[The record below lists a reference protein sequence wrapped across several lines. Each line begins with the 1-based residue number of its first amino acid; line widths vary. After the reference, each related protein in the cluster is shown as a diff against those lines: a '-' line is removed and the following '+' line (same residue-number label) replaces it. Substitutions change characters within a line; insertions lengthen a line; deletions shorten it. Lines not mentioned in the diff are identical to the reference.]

1 MYRPAHFALP
11 DDELTAFLESAGPAH
26 LVTHGPDGLDSSVVP
41 MLLDPGVGPNGALRG
56 HLARANPQ
64 WRAPSGTAAL
74 AIFTGPD
81 AYVSPSMYPTKR
93 DDPRVVPTWNYE
105 VVHVH
110 GRLVV
115 HDDPVWVE
123 GLVRRLTDRHEL
135 GRDEPW
141 SVDDAPADYIERM
154 VRAIV
159 GVEIAIER
167 IEGKRKLSQN
177 RPEVD
182 RAAVESALAAGT
194 PAEQAIAEAMRDV
207 ADRDPRPQ
215 G

>member
-11 DDELTAFLESAGPAH
+11 HDELTAFVGAAGPAH
-26 LVTHGPDGLDSSVVP
+26 LVTRGPEGLDASVVP
-41 MLLDPGVGPNGALRG
+41 MLLDPGVGPNGALLG

-64 WRAPSGTAAL
+64 WRDASGRAAL

-81 AYVSPSMYPTKR
+81 AYVSPSMYPTKP

-105 VVHVH
+105 VAHVH

-115 HDDPVWVE
+115 HDDPMWVE
-123 GLVRRLTDRHEL
+123 QLVRRLTDRHEL

-141 SVDDAPADYIERM
+141 SVDDAPAEYIERM

-159 GVEIAIER
+159 GIEVVIDR

-182 RAAVESALAAGT
+182 RVGVESALAAGP
-194 PAEQAIAEAMRDV
+194 PADQAVAAAMR
-207 ADRDPRPQ
+207 RLT